1 MTIYARMRFESA
13 ANYVLGNVFAVITCA
28 EFHANDHCDDG
39 KSIFLAH
46 LHFFFRFVS
55 SKWNAPSFLP
65 VLVSLLTELE
75 RSLDRINGFV
85 LSTAV
90 AEYRT

>member
-1 MTIYARMRFESA
+1 MSFESA
-13 ANYVLGNVFAVITCA
+13 ENYVLGNVFAASTCA
-28 EFHANDHCDDG
+28 EFHANATV
-39 KSIFLAH
+39 KMENL
-46 LHFFFRFVS
+46 FFSLISPLFRFVS
-55 SKWNAPSFLP
+55 SKCNAPSILP

-90 AEYRT
+90 AYLKSICF

>member
-1 MTIYARMRFESA
+1 MRFESA

-75 RSLDRINGFV
+75 RSLDRINGFI

-90 AEYRT
+90 AEHRT